1 MANSLHIFKASA
13 GSGKTFTLAY
23 EYISIMFEHIA
34 QAGALHKPE
43 KYSQFRN
50 THRELLAVTFTNK
63 ATNEMKSRIIRE
75 LYKLAAHQQS
85 DYRDKLCE
93 QFSLTQDES
102 LLIDRWSKILLD
114 DILDDYGTF
123 SITTI
128 DSFFQKIV
136 RQFARE
142 LNLPGGYTI
151 DMDEEQIRT
160 MAVDNM
166 LYDLDSH
173 PELKEWLGQMIS
185 EKIDNGKNWNVQRL
199 ILDYAK
205 VLFNEHFRILMNNPQ
220 VRQLLLQPKK
230 AKDILDN
237 IIKTRQ
243 STLEAI
249 YKELQDI
256 LSAYNLSLQD
266 INSRA
271 DFAKLI
277 TIEEAPSNTF
287 YEIVNN
293 HNAAKCFLSNAIKKG
308 RALEAFDKGVYE
320 CYQRGLQTITKYLT
334 AKNILKSFYIV
345 GIIGTLDSQIV
356 SDNHELN
363 RLPLADTNRRLN
375 QIIDG
380 SDIPFI
386 YEKISQRIKHYL
398 IDEFQDTSAL
408 QWNNF
413 LPLVKESLDSGYKNL
428 IVGDV
433 KQSIYRWRNGDADLL
448 ANQVKNDL
456 PQYYNENTL
465 DTNYRSCP
473 QIINWNN
480 EFFNFFIN
488 CIDAKNT
495 EQTDYFEINK
505 DITQA
510 NKTYQNI
517 EGAFKTAVKKYYDE
531 STSQKINPK
540 NNYSGLVSLSFITPS
555 KPEDS
560 EDSEVPEKD
569 YPALL
574 ESELIQLLDKL
585 TKQRHIMPKRI
596 SIMVRRNSEGVQT
609 AAMLTKHGYKVVS
622 TETLILSSAKSV
634 QLLINIFKHIDRPK
648 ENLFVYN
655 AYFFF
660 AALLQR
666 DTAWCLEQ
674 TEKFIRINSSESETQ
689 NQDTLLG
696 KAEAVISQSDTLY
709 QKAEM
714 LINWMSNGCGD
725 TDRNITASETAYLQT
740 LLDSIHH
747 FASIQSTDIHAFL
760 QWWEQKGNSLS
771 IPAPEQ
777 DDAIQIITIHK
788 AKGLEF
794 DVAIMPFCNYAL
806 DGGNSDIL
814 WLEPKKE
821 HMSEDFCK
829 IPVVP
834 VEYSPDLAQTECA
847 QAYWNEYLHNFL
859 DTLNTTYV
867 AFTRPRYELYL
878 FSEVKTRKSDAYLGT
893 FLQQYVTNHLHLNP
907 IAENDN
913 ITTYQINDSEG
924 RNDWTICDDE
934 NQTAALRIPN
944 MLQSTPTDHLI
955 IAQQTATEETKRGEL
970 LHYIMS
976 CTRYAEDLP
985 NAIRKTCTG
994 ANSSY
999 ADDIS
1004 RQLTQ
1009 LLNLPQVKPWF
1020 EHDHIILNEQTIIT
1034 SDDTQYRPDRIMLYP
1049 NGTIIVVD
1057 YKFTNKKSEKYL
1069 RQVTNYINILRD
1081 ALPKYDYQGSPVTT
1095 QKITGYLLY
1104 ADLQQI
1110 EQVL

>member
-1 MANSLHIFKASA
+1 MENSLHIFKASA

-23 EYISIMFEHIA
+23 EYISMMFEPIA
-34 QAGALHKPE
+34 QADALRYPK
-43 KYSQFRN
+43 KYAQFKN
-50 THRELLAVTFTNK
+50 AHRELLAVTFTNK

-75 LYKLAAHQQS
+75 LYKLADHQPS
-85 DYRDKLCE
+85 DYRDRLCR
-93 QFSLTQDES
+93 QFSLQQDES
-102 LLIDRWSKILLD
+102 MFIDQWSKILLD

-142 LNLPGGYTI
+142 LNLPGGYTV

-166 LYDLDSH
+166 LYDLDSY
-173 PELKEWLGQMIS
+173 PELKQWLEQMIS
-185 EKIDNGKNWNVQRL
+185 ENIDNGRNWNVQRL
-199 ILDYAK
+199 ILNYAR

-220 VRQLLLQPKK
+220 VRQLLQQPKE
-230 AKDILDN
+230 AKHILDK
-237 IIKTRQ
+237 IIESKQ

-249 YKELQDI
+249 YKELQGI
-256 LSAYNLSLQD
+256 LSAHGLSLRD
-266 INSRA
+266 INSNA

-277 TIEEAPSNTF
+277 TIEETPSKTF
-287 YEIVNN
+287 YEVASN
-293 HNAAKCFLSNAIKKG
+293 HNAAKCFLSGAIKKG
-308 RALEAFDKGVYE
+308 RALEAFDNGIYD

-345 GIIGTLDSQIV
+345 GIIGTLDSQIDT
-356 SDNHELN
+356 DNHELN

-408 QWNNF
+408 QWSNF
-413 LPLVKESLDSGYKNL
+413 LPLVKESLDSGYRNL

-456 PQYYNENTL
+456 PQYYEEDTL

-505 DITQA
+505 DITEA
-510 NKTYQNI
+510 NKAYQNQ
-517 EGAFKTAVKKYYDE
+517 EGAFKTAVKTYYDE
-531 STSQKINPK
+531 STTQKTNPK

-555 KPEDS
+555 KS
-560 EDSEVPEKD
+560 EDPEIPD
-569 YPALL
+569 TGYPTLL
-574 ESELIQLLDKL
+574 EPELIQLLDQL
-585 TKQRHIMPKRI
+585 TKQRGIKPRRI
-596 SIMVRRNSEGVQT
+596 SIMVRRNAEGVQT

-634 QLLINIFKHIDRPK
+634 QLLINIFRHIDRPK
-648 ENLFVYN
+648 ENLYIYN
-655 AYFFF
+655 ACFFF

-666 DTAWCLEQ
+666 DTAWCIEE
-674 TEKFIRINSSESETQ
+674 TERYIQNS
-689 NQDTLLG
+689 DTLLG
-696 KAEAVISQSDTLY
+696 KAETVISQSDTLY

-714 LINWMSNGCGD
+714 LINWLSRGCGE
-725 TDRNITASETAYLQT
+725 TDENITAPETAYLQT

-747 FASIQSTDIHAFL
+747 FAAIQSTDIHAFL

-794 DVAIMPFCNYAL
+794 DVAIMPFCNYAI
-806 DGGNSDIL
+806 DGGKSDIM
-814 WLEPKKE
+814 WLEPEKE

-829 IPVVP
+829 IPIVP
-834 VEYSPDLAQTECA
+834 VEYNKDLAQTECA

-878 FSEVKTRKSDAYLGT
+878 FSEVKTKNPAAYLGT

-907 IAENDN
+907 ITEDDN
-913 ITTYQINDSEG
+913 ITTYQISDTEG
-924 RNDWTICDDE
+924 RNDWTISNE
-934 NQTAALRIPN
+934 ESRTAAIRIPG
-944 MLQSTPTDHLI
+944 MLQSTPTDHLL
-955 IAQQTATEETKRGEL
+955 IAQETSTEETKRGEL

-976 CTRYAEDLP
+976 CIRYAEDLP
-985 NAIRKTCTG
+985 DAIRKTCTG

-999 ADDIS
+999 ADDI
-1004 RQLTQ
+1004 RQQLTQ
-1009 LLNLPQVKPWF
+1009 LIDLPEVKPWF
-1020 EHDHIILNEQTIIT
+1020 EHNHLVFNEQTIVT
-1034 SDDTQYRPDRIMLYP
+1034 SDGTQYRPDRIMLYP
-1049 NGTIIVVD
+1049 DGTIIVVD
-1057 YKFTNKKSEKYL
+1057 YKFTDKKSDKYR
-1069 RQVTNYINILRD
+1069 RQVANYINILRD
-1081 ALPKYDYQGSPVTT
+1081 ALPQYDYQGSQVTT
-1095 QKITGYLLY
+1095 LQITGYLLY
-1104 ADLQQI
+1104 ADSQQVD
-1110 EQVL
+1110 EVL